1 MQIIYSQSNSPTF
14 NLAAEEFLFS
24 ERKDDLLFLYVN
36 KPSVIVGSNQV
47 IQNEVDQDY
56 CVQNNIQ
63 VVRRISGGGTVY
75 HDLGNLNYCFISNKI
90 EGKSSLNI
98 DFLNPIVHVLRNLG
112 LPVEI
117 GVRKDLWLPGPYK
130 ISGTASHISKKR
142 DLHHGTLLFDT
153 DLEKLEKALTAKEK
167 NLNLKGIPSVPS
179 SVKNIKTYFTEQ
191 LSMNCEMSA
200 FKELFIKNIADFY
213 SSKLTILNETDI
225 SKIKS
230 IESMK
235 YTLRE
240 WTFRK

>member
-24 ERKDDLLFLYVN
+24 ERKDDLLYLYVN
-36 KPSVIVGSNQV
+36 KSSVIVGSNQV
-47 IQNEVDQDY
+47 IQNEIDQNY
-56 CVQNNIQ
+56 CIENNIQ

-98 DFLNPIVHVLRNLG
+98 DFLNPIVHVLKNLG

-117 GVRKDLWLPGPYK
+117 GIRKDLWLPGPYK

-142 DLHHGTLLFDT
+142 ELHHGTLLFDT

-179 SVKNIKTYFTEQ
+179 SVKNIKTYFEEQ
-191 LSMNCEMSA
+191 LGIDYDVSE
-200 FKELFIKNIADFY
+200 FKELIIEKIVDFY

-230 IESMK
+230 IENKK
-235 YTLRE
+235 YILTE
-240 WTFRK
+240 WTFKK